1 MATNH
6 RPVVKGM
13 DDGTWRRIHPT
24 PFTKRIDNPQR
35 DFRERFLVPELSG
48 ILNWALEGLMN
59 YLRRGLHPPRTVLAA
74 TEEYRQDMDI
84 VGRWIEE
91 CCDLDPAA
99 KEPTR
104 SLYNAFAIWAEHE
117 LGWTNLSST
126 KFARE
131 LSEREFR
138 KEKGTGGVR
147 CTLGLRLKPDTI
159 RQTMMTWGR

>member
-1 MATNH
+1 
-6 RPVVKGM
+6 
-13 DDGTWRRIHPT
+13 
-24 PFTKRIDNPQR
+24 
-35 DFRERFLVPELSG
+35 
-48 ILNWALEGLMN
+48 
-59 YLRRGLHPPRTVLAA
+59 
-74 TEEYRQDMDI
+74 MDI

-117 LGWTNLSST
+117 LGWKNLSST

-159 RQTMMTWGR
+159 RPTMMTWGR

>member
-1 MATNH
+1 L
-6 RPVVKGM
+6 
-13 DDGTWRRIHPT
+13 D
-24 PFTKRIDNPQR
+24 
-35 DFRERFLVPELSG
+35 
-48 ILNWALEGLMN
+48 
-59 YLRRGLHPPRTVLAA
+59 PPRTVLAA

-99 KEPTR
+99 KEPTS
-104 SLYNAFAIWAEHE
+104 SLYREFAIWAELE
-117 LGWTNLSST
+117 LGWKNLSST

-147 CTLGLRLKPDTI
+147 CTVGLRLKRQMI
-159 RQTMMTWGR
+159 RQTAVMTLSR